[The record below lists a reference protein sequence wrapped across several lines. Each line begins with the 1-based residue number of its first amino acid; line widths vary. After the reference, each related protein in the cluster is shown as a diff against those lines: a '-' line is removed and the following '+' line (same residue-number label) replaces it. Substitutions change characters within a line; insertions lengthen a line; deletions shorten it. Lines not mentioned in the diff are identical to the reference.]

1 MDPFADFW
9 GPPKSSNAGPLT
21 AQLIKQLEG
30 FAPVAKWDVRQ
41 HSGGY
46 GSRAAPG
53 ERFTPEIAEQRLN
66 QEVAPIN
73 SWLDKNIT
81 VPLKP
86 EQRAAFNS
94 FGYNLGVDDLER
106 LKPDINRG
114 DWSTVGN
121 RMLTFNKAGGEV
133 NQGLINR
140 RQKEA
145 AMVTGGA
152 MPETTAMPMPRQPGL
167 TSAMGGMSNSFVPGI
182 MGGGDEPGYFGK
194 LLADPTFLMG
204 ASVLGGGLAGRDAG
218 TALQQGAQAA
228 SATSE
233 MTEKRRRAQAWQKIM
248 GGDMSAPI
256 LKGVPQEVMPLIQSM
271 GPEQGMQFLGQLA
284 MKKLGGKQIGVA
296 APGSSFYDPETGKVL
311 GQAPTESPYGK
322 ELAQEQA
329 KADVKSGEHAKAGQQ
344 MLDLTDKIAQLAGQ
358 PGTPAR
364 QTFEDA
370 TGPVQGSDWY
380 QTAKGFVNS
389 KAETPVVH
397 AQLQQDLGT
406 LKLLATRAY
415 LSGQGQVTEAERAA
429 VAEAIGRV
437 EKAPSAEAG
446 LQALNNVRGIIQ
458 QVFMKPPAGQ
468 PGAPAAA
475 PGAPPPQM
483 APDMAMPGVAVQGGM
498 PGANQEQS
506 QMVPPPGPQGAPAPQ
521 GPPAP
526 AVELLRQNPAP
537 EIMQQFDA
545 KYGPGAAQQVMGGGG
560 APPAPVAAPAGAPAF
575 SRDASPLWARGDD
588 KAKLRANPTPEM
600 MQQYDAVFG
609 KGEAAKVVMQ
619 PRNGPIG
626 IGRGSYRAAP

>member
-1 MDPFADFW
+1 MDPFEQLW
-9 GPPKSSNAGPLT
+9 GPPKASGAGPLT
-21 AQLIKQLEG
+21 IQLLKQLEG
-30 FAPVAKWDVRQ
+30 FAPQAKWDVRQ
-41 HSGGY
+41 YSGGY

-53 ERFTPEIAEQRLN
+53 ERFTPESAEARLN
-66 QEVAPIN
+66 QDVAPVN
-73 SWLDKNIT
+73 SWLDKNVT
-81 VPLKP
+81 QPLTP
-86 EQRAAFNS
+86 ERRAAFNS

-152 MPETTAMPMPRQPGL
+152 MPETTAMPMPRQPGPL

-256 LKGVPQEVMPLIQSM
+256 LKGVPEEVMPLIQSM

-296 APGSSFYDPETGKVL
+296 APGSSFYDPDTGKVL

-458 QVFMKPPAGQ
+458 QVFMKPPVAQ

-498 PGANQEQS
+498 PGANQEQP
-506 QMVPPPGPQGAPAPQ
+506 QMAPPPGPQGGPPQPGGNAPITATGPGGQKLQLDPTSGQWAPVQAPA
-521 GPPAP
+521 GPPQP
-526 AVELLRQNPAP
+526 
-537 EIMQQFDA
+537 
-545 KYGPGAAQQVMGGGG
+545 GGGG
-560 APPAPVAAPAGAPAF
+560 APAPAAAPAF

-626 IGRGSYRAAP
+626 IGRGSYRATP